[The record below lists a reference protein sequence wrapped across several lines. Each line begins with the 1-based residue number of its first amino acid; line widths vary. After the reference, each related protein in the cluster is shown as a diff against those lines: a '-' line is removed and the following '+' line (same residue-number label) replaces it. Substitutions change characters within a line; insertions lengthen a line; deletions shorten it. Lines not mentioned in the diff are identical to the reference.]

1 MTLMVMMMLML
12 TMMILKKSIV
22 SRFRSDVD
30 ASVERNTLSSQYA
43 ADVVR
48 TDTVLREIE
57 D

>member
-1 MTLMVMMMLML
+1 MMLML